1 MKKSELR
8 KLIIEY
14 RTLCSKSKKDSSYKH
29 KMQDKLKELD
39 RRYFHETG
47 REIESDLEQQE

>member
-14 RTLCSKSKKDSSYKH
+14 RTLCSKSKKDLSYKH